1 MSKHLFISV
10 SNMTEREKTVVFVK
24 NTQKKVE
31 NEQKDKNYL
40 NMRVPGLGGRVNTYF
55 LALKLFLL

>member
-31 NEQKDKNYL
+31 NEQKDKNI
-40 NMRVPGLGGRVNTYF
+40 
-55 LALKLFLL
+55 